1 MRKLKMNRSAKGG
14 HGRVCIME
22 TKAFSFTHHHQ
33 GVCGRHGTEEEC
45 VTSGGLA
52 ESPDGTGVSGPISES
67 EVASEALSVVGRLN
81 STYEAW
87 RKPRDRATGDR
98 SGLGKAADEDG
109 RDEKG
114 NQMSKGEGGRNS
126 SLSEKPVRPHLR
138 RLADW
143 INPTGAKKVH
153 SLIDK
158 VYKRKNLEMAW
169 EKVKENR
176 GSGGVDGQNLEAFEA
191 QQHQQLDRLHRELKE
206 ETYQPLPVRQHP
218 IPKRDKP
225 GEYRMLGIP
234 TIYDRVCQQ
243 ALLNRL
249 EPIFEP
255 IFDDANFGYRRGRST
270 KDALRKIWKE
280 IQSGSEWI
288 VDADLRDF
296 FGSVD
301 QEKLLTLVAQRV
313 ADGRVLRLVKAMLKA
328 GSYGKG
334 QLFSSERG
342 TPQGGV
348 VSPVL
353 SNVLRTPFDR
363 EMRLKGYQ
371 LTRYADDWVIT
382 CKSAAEA
389 RAAVDAADRILKQLG
404 VELHPQKTR
413 IVHVQHG
420 FEFLG
425 YKIKRGRRK
434 LQLPKSKIRSQARQ
448 GALYAY
454 PKEKSIR
461 RFMERV
467 RQRTK
472 RKIPLKTKELIAE
485 LNPLLRGWGEYY
497 KRAHVRSLFH
507 RLDGWIVRRIWS
519 HRYKRWRNAGWKRMP
534 RQTLYREYGLVN
546 LIDLIPSLASRK
558 TASS

>member
-1 MRKLKMNRSAKGG
+1 M
-14 HGRVCIME
+14 
-22 TKAFSFTHHHQ
+22 
-33 GVCGRHGTEEEC
+33 
-45 VTSGGLA
+45 
-52 ESPDGTGVSGPISES
+52 
-67 EVASEALSVVGRLN
+67 
-81 STYEAW
+81 
-87 RKPRDRATGDR
+87 
-98 SGLGKAADEDG
+98 
-109 RDEKG
+109 
-114 NQMSKGEGGRNS
+114 
-126 SLSEKPVRPHLR
+126 SEKPVRSRLR
-138 RLADW
+138 RLVDW
-143 INPTGAKKVH
+143 INLTGAKKVH

-169 EKVKENR
+169 EKVKANR
-176 GSGGVDGQNLEAFEA
+176 GSGGIDGQNLAAFEV
-191 QQHQQLDRLHRELKE
+191 QLNQQLDRLQRELQE
-206 ETYQPLPVRQHP
+206 DAYQPQPVRQHP

-249 EPIFEP
+249 EPVFEP
-255 IFDDANFGYRRGRST
+255 VFDDASFGYRRGRST

-280 IQSGSEWI
+280 IRSGSEWI

-301 QEKLLTLVAQRV
+301 HEKLLTLVAQRV
-313 ADGRVLRLVKAMLKA
+313 ADGRVLCLIRAMLKA

-334 QLFSSERG
+334 RLFPSERG

-348 VSPVL
+348 VSPLL
-353 SNVLRTPFDR
+353 SNILLTPFDR

-382 CKSAAEA
+382 CRTAAEA
-389 RAAVDAADRILKQLG
+389 QAAVDAALRILKQLG

-413 IVHVQHG
+413 IVHVQQG

-425 YKIKRGRRK
+425 YKIKRGQRK
-434 LQLPKSKIRSQARQ
+434 LHLPASKIRS
-448 GALYAY
+448 GADSGTLYAY
-454 PKEKSIR
+454 PREKSVR
-461 RFMERV
+461 RFMDQV

-472 RKIPLKTKELIAE
+472 RKVPLDTGALIEE

-497 KRAHVRSLFH
+497 KRAHVRRLFH

-519 HRYKRWRNAGWKRMP
+519 HRFKRWRNGGWKQLPSTM
-534 RQTLYREYGLVN
+534 LYRKYGLVN
-546 LIDLIPSLASRK
+546 LVGLIPSLAFRN
-558 TASS
+558 A